1 MGAKQRTLCSGHG
14 SCESSFTHNLMS
26 NNPGSKDSM
35 KDSQYFKRIEGFSN
49 NDDIDRPEYR

>member
-1 MGAKQRTLCSGHG
+1 
-14 SCESSFTHNLMS
+14 MS

-35 KDSQYFKRIEGFSN
+35 KDGQYFKRIEGFTN